1 MSRREQVPNS
11 SLSLCIFLR
20 YGFKMRIAANADCF
34 QQRDWTSWGNKARPS
49 RSILQ
54 WERITRLCL

>member
-20 YGFKMRIAANADCF
+20 YGFKMRIAEAELIRTLAKVFSGIIKNFVIFA
-34 QQRDWTSWGNKARPS
+34 
-49 RSILQ
+49 
-54 WERITRLCL
+54 